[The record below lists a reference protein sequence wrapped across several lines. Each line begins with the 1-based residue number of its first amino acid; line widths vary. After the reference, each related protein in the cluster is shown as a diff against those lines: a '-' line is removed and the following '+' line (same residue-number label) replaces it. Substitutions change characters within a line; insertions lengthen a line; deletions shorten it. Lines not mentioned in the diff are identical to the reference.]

1 MAVLYVRQVLGRAG
15 VQVPRGA
22 RGATVVRAEGES
34 QSVLRTLIRKLRPE
48 LGRDCLTFARDYLVF
63 E

>member
-1 MAVLYVRQVLGRAG
+1 MTVLYSQVPGRAG

-22 RGATVVRAEGES
+22 RGATVVRTEGKS
-34 QSVLRTLIRKLRPE
+34 QSVMRTLIQKLRPE
-48 LGRDCLTFARDYLVF
+48 LGRDCLVLDRDCLVF